1 MNIYDLIKKLFFS
14 ILIINYFNMSLNNN
28 FRKLLTYKLR
38 NKYNVKKN
46 FYNVKKINELIFDV
60 TSKYTAKFK
69 EYLLMEDEND
79 FLRRFYN
86 KKELKK
92 KLKGI
97 LYFY

>member
-79 FLRRFYN
+79 FLRRFY
-86 KKELKK
+86 
-92 KLKGI
+92 
-97 LYFY
+97 